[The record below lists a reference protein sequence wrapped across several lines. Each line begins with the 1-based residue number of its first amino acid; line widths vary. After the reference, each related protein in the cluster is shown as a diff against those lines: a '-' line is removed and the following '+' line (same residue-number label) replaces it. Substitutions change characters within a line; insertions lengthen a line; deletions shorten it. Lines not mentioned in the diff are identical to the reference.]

1 MELPSATILSAA
13 YDLLQGLPFGAP
25 TFRRPRCGSALCF
38 LTPGSDHD
46 EPLQSCGPPP
56 ESKHP
61 RSRRSRAGR
70 CVRPGTPPGTT
81 QRLMS
86 VMNNTN

>member
-46 EPLQSCGPPP
+46 EPLQSCDPPP
-56 ESKHP
+56 QSPSIRGAGGAEQGAACDQGLP
-61 RSRRSRAGR
+61 RARR
-70 CVRPGTPPGTT
+70 
-81 QRLMS
+81 
-86 VMNNTN
+86 ND

>member
-46 EPLQSCGPPP
+46 EPCNLVTPPP
-56 ESKHP
+56 RVQASAEQAEQ
-61 RSRRSRAGR
+61 SRALR
-70 CVRPGTPPGTT
+70 ATRDSPGHDATT
-81 QRLMS
+81 DVSDEQY
-86 VMNNTN
+86 

>member
-46 EPLQSCGPPP
+46 EPLQSP
-56 ESKHP
+56 EADVRRAP
-61 RSRRSRAGR
+61 RLY
-70 CVRPGTPPGTT
+70 V
-81 QRLMS
+81 
-86 VMNNTN
+86 

>member
-46 EPLQSCGPPP
+46 EPLQSCDPPP
-56 ESKHP
+56 RVQASAEQAEQ
-61 RSRRSRAGR
+61 SRALR
-70 CVRPGTPPGTT
+70 ATRDSPGHDATT
-81 QRLMS
+81 DVSDEQY
-86 VMNNTN
+86 

>member
-38 LTPGSDHD
+38 LTRSDHD
-46 EPLQSCGPPP
+46 ELCNLVTPPP
-56 ESKHP
+56 SPSIRGAGGAEQGAACDQGLP
-61 RSRRSRAGR
+61 RARR
-70 CVRPGTPPGTT
+70 
-81 QRLMS
+81 
-86 VMNNTN
+86 ND